1 MAQFVRGERCCVKSP
16 SPFACRPV
24 GCPCHP
30 AGALLSLV
38 VLRLA
43 GRGWGAVIWAT
54 TGIVDTVD
62 VDSRPLTAYQHGQG

>member
-1 MAQFVRGERCCVKSP
+1 MPAQTIRLP
-16 SPFACRPV
+16 PV
-24 GCPCHP
+24 GCPAIRP
-30 AGALLSLV
+30 ERLSSKV
-38 VLRLA
+38 VRRLA